1 MVQSGLVLNFKFSM
15 KGSADLF
22 MKSTTRDVVLSVVD
36 SGTTT
41 DANKESGNSSF
52 ASTSQEGSAIKASNK
67 MANEADIKSP
77 QRKSITVTT
86 QNLTPEITRLSP
98 ISTPHRPPT
107 IPNEI
112 VRRRTS
118 LARSAFS
125 KTKSRLVEPPYPS
138 NASWVEEDSQVVAS
152 NSPVRNSSNRVSP
165 RVGVTTPKTPG
176 IPMTPADVE
185 EEEED
190 EDIYKSINLL
200 MNRHSGKKLKFFVL
214 LEWVVFMGLLG
225 ILVASLT
232 IHQLQSTFLWS
243 IALWKWCVLVIVI
256 ICGRLVTE
264 WSIHILVFFVERN
277 FLLKKKVLYFV
288 YGLNRS
294 VQVFLWIVFILLAWI
309 LLFSHGVRRLRR
321 AKKILHGIT
330 MALAGCLVGA
340 GMWLLKTLL
349 IKTIALSFHVQRF
362 FDRIQ
367 ESLFHQYVLQ
377 TLSGPPLMEMAE
389 MVRESKTSGHLSFER
404 VLKDKGVKKEVIDVE
419 KLQRINQSK
428 VSAWTMKGMISV
440 IRRTKLSTISNS
452 LHSGNDDAWSEQT
465 NKEITSEWEA
475 KAAGEQIFKNVAKP
489 GYKYINE
496 EDLLRFMKMDEVEQ
510 IFPLFQGA
518 TETGKIK
525 KSALKKWVVDAYL
538 ERKSLSHSLN
548 DTKTAVEELN
558 RLASA
563 VVLVAI
569 IIVWNLMMGFLTT
582 KILVFITSQ
591 LLLVV
596 FAFGNSVKTVFEAII
611 FVFIMHPFDVGDR
624 CVIDGVQM
632 VVEEMNILTT
642 IFLRYDNEK
651 IIYPNTVL
659 ATKPISNFYRSPEM
673 GDAVEFAID
682 FSTTVE
688 TIAALKA
695 RIKAYLE
702 SKPQHWRSSHSVQVK
717 DILDLNKIKMGLY
730 VTHTIN
736 FQNSAEKNS
745 RRSDLVLEL
754 KKIFEEL
761 GIKYRLIP
769 QEVHVT
775 YVGSPASTSVAQCC

>member
-1 MVQSGLVLNFKFSM
+1 
-15 KGSADLF
+15 
-22 MKSTTRDVVLSVVD
+22 
-36 SGTTT
+36 
-41 DANKESGNSSF
+41 
-52 ASTSQEGSAIKASNK
+52 
-67 MANEADIKSP
+67 
-77 QRKSITVTT
+77 
-86 QNLTPEITRLSP
+86 
-98 ISTPHRPPT
+98 
-107 IPNEI
+107 
-112 VRRRTS
+112 
-118 LARSAFS
+118 
-125 KTKSRLVEPPYPS
+125 
-138 NASWVEEDSQVVAS
+138 
-152 NSPVRNSSNRVSP
+152 
-165 RVGVTTPKTPG
+165 
-176 IPMTPADVE
+176 
-185 EEEED
+185 
-190 EDIYKSINLL
+190 
-200 MNRHSGKKLKFFVL
+200 
-214 LEWVVFMGLLG
+214 
-225 ILVASLT
+225 
-232 IHQLQSTFLWS
+232 
-243 IALWKWCVLVIVI
+243 
-256 ICGRLVTE
+256 
-264 WSIHILVFFVERN
+264 
-277 FLLKKKVLYFV
+277 
-288 YGLNRS
+288 
-294 VQVFLWIVFILLAWI
+294 
-309 LLFSHGVRRLRR
+309 
-321 AKKILHGIT
+321 
-330 MALAGCLVGA
+330 
-340 GMWLLKTLL
+340 
-349 IKTIALSFHVQRF
+349 
-362 FDRIQ
+362 
-367 ESLFHQYVLQ
+367 
-377 TLSGPPLMEMAE
+377 
-389 MVRESKTSGHLSFER
+389 
-404 VLKDKGVKKEVIDVE
+404 
-419 KLQRINQSK
+419 
-428 VSAWTMKGMISV
+428 
-440 IRRTKLSTISNS
+440 
-452 LHSGNDDAWSEQT
+452 
-465 NKEITSEWEA
+465 
-475 KAAGEQIFKNVAKP
+475 
-489 GYKYINE
+489 
-496 EDLLRFMKMDEVEQ
+496 MKMDEVEQ